1 MRPLQRVADGKPSE
15 GIEPKTVFHDEI
27 DDRYSVRRIAHSDA
41 TVADGG
47 NLLGPVPDC
56 SPRA

>member
-1 MRPLQRVADGKPSE
+1 MRQLQRVADGEPSE
-15 GIEPKTVFHDEI
+15 VIEPKTVFHDEI
-27 DDRYSVRRIAHSDA
+27 DDGYSVRRIAHSDA
-41 TVADGG
+41 TVAHSG